1 MLAALNSPA
10 QADEIAARL
19 VARAAEPV
27 PFDGRDLRV
36 GAGAGIALARGPGH
50 PLDRLLKSADDAL
63 YGAKAAGRNRARR
76 ASTAVPERA

>member
-1 MLAALNSPA
+1 M
-10 QADEIAARL
+10 
-19 VARAAEPV
+19 
-27 PFDGRDLRV
+27 